1 MVQPWGR
8 IDIWQKSRINYICE
22 SRSYKKLP
30 ILRQTTIQWKHP
42 IFFGSAWFSTIQ
54 QTWIRI
60 SCNNLSPKSNEL
72 SSPLTALNQLLHWFL
87 NLKPFTGERIPNS
100 PLWPTAFNCQWD
112 SKQWNIP
119 LVPCLEKIGLKST
132 YLFIFSGAL
141 SYSASLT
148 WKVKYLNT

>member
-22 SRSYKKLP
+22 SRSYKK
-30 ILRQTTIQWKHP
+30 TTDTPPNHNTMKASY
-42 IFFGSAWFSTIQ
+42 FFGSALFSTIQ

-132 YLFIFSGAL
+132 YLFICSGVL
-141 SYSASLT
+141 SYSVSLT
-148 WKVKYLNT
+148 WKVK